1 MASPYHTWSDF
12 IGFWIFVC
20 FVGTILMVNVTP
32 CAMER
37 SQSSMLIELVWNLI
51 MLAQR
56 VQFSLPPGRR
66 MHLFMCEEIFLLFL
80 EDYSAGIP
88 GQ

>member
-37 SQSSMLIELVWNLI
+37 SQSSMLIE
-51 MLAQR
+51 
-56 VQFSLPPGRR
+56 
-66 MHLFMCEEIFLLFL
+66 EIFLLFL
-80 EDYSAGIP
+80 EDCSAGIP